1 MLSYPEH
8 LATEKDDRMTKIIL
22 VRHGHVEGIS
32 PERFRGRVDL
42 TLTAE
47 GRRQAAVT
55 ADRIHA
61 TWRPAAVFTSPLS
74 RCRATAEAIATPLGL
89 SPRPLDGLI
98 DIDYGQW
105 QGLTPDEVRACWPG
119 LLETWY
125 RAPDWAAIP
134 GGETLQDVL
143 VRALSALRDVVD
155 GHPSDT
161 LVLVAHDSVNR
172 VILLHALGLPLSRYW
187 RLGQHPCAI
196 NEIDFSGDGSVVL
209 SMNETGHLKQA
220 ASP

>member
-1 MLSYPEH
+1 MPRYPEH
-8 LATEKDDRMTKIIL
+8 LAAEKDDPMTKIIL

-61 TWRPAAVFTSPLS
+61 TWRPAAVFASPLS

-105 QGLTPDEVRACWPG
+105 QGLTPDEVRARWPG

-155 GHPSDT
+155 RHPSDT
-161 LVLVAHDSVNR
+161 VVLVAHDSVNR

-196 NEIDFSGDGSVVL
+196 NEIDLLGDGSVVL

>member
-1 MLSYPEH
+1 
-8 LATEKDDRMTKIIL
+8 MTKIIL

-42 TLTAE
+42 VLTTE
-47 GRRQAAVT
+47 GRRQAELT
-55 ADRIHA
+55 AHRIHA
-61 TWRPAAVFTSPLS
+61 TWSPAAVFTSPLS
-74 RCRATAEAIATPLGL
+74 RCRATAEAIATPLGF

-105 QGLTPDEVRACWPG
+105 QGLTPDEVRARWPG

-143 VRALSALRDVVD
+143 VRALSVLRDVVD

-161 LVLVAHDSVNR
+161 LVLVAHDSINR

-196 NEIDFSGDGSVVL
+196 NEIDLLGDGSVVL

>member
-1 MLSYPEH
+1 
-8 LATEKDDRMTKIIL
+8 MTKIIL

-42 TLTAE
+42 TLTGE

-61 TWRPAAVFTSPLS
+61 TWRPAAAFTSPLS
-74 RCRATAEAIATPLGL
+74 RSRATAEAIATPLGL
-89 SPRPLDGLI
+89 TPRPLDGLI

-105 QGLTPDEVRACWPG
+105 QGLTPDEVRARWPG

-125 RAPDWAAIP
+125 RAPDWVAIP
-134 GGETLQDVL
+134 GGETLQNVL
-143 VRALSALRDVVD
+143 ARALSALRDVVD
-155 GHPSDT
+155 RHPSDAV
-161 LVLVAHDSVNR
+161 VLVAHDSVNR

-196 NEIDFSGDGSVVL
+196 NEIDFSEDYCTVL
-209 SMNETGHLKQA
+209 SMNETGHLREA

>member
-1 MLSYPEH
+1 
-8 LATEKDDRMTKIIL
+8 
-22 VRHGHVEGIS
+22 
-32 PERFRGRVDL
+32 
-42 TLTAE
+42 
-47 GRRQAAVT
+47 VT
-55 ADRIHA
+55 AHRIHA
-61 TWRPAAVFTSPLS
+61 TWSPAAVFASPLS
-74 RCRATAEAIATPLGL
+74 RSRATADAIATPLGL

-105 QGLTPDEVRACWPG
+105 QGLTPDEVRARWPG
-119 LLETWY
+119 LLETWR

-143 VRALSALRDVVD
+143 VRTLLALRDVVD
-155 GHPSDT
+155 RHPGDT
-161 LVLVAHDSVNR
+161 VVLVAHDSVNR

-196 NEIDFSGDGSVVL
+196 NEIDFSGEDCTVL
-209 SMNETGHLKQA
+209 SMNETGHLKEA

>member
-1 MLSYPEH
+1 MPRYPEH
-8 LATEKDDRMTKIIL
+8 LAIEKDDRMTKIIL

-61 TWRPAAVFTSPLS
+61 TWRPAAVFASPLS

-105 QGLTPDEVRACWPG
+105 QGLTPDEVRARWPG

-155 GHPSDT
+155 RHPSDT
-161 LVLVAHDSVNR
+161 VVLVAHDSVNR

-196 NEIDFSGDGSVVL
+196 NEIDLLGDGSVVL

>member
-1 MLSYPEH
+1 
-8 LATEKDDRMTKIIL
+8 MTKIIL

-32 PERFRGRVDL
+32 PERFRGRVYL
-42 TLTAE
+42 ALTAE
-47 GRRQAAVT
+47 GRRQAEAT
-55 ADRIHA
+55 AHRIHA
-61 TWRPAAVFTSPLS
+61 TWGPTAVFASPLS
-74 RCRATAEAIATPLGL
+74 RSRATAAAIATPLGL
-89 SPRPLDGLI
+89 SPRPLGGLI

-105 QGLTPDEVRACWPG
+105 QGLTPDEVRARWPG
-119 LLETWY
+119 FLETWY

-143 VRALSALRDVVD
+143 VRALSVLRGVVD
-155 GHPSDT
+155 RHPSDT
-161 LVLVAHDSVNR
+161 VVLVAHDSVNR

-196 NEIDFSGDGSVVL
+196 NEIDFSGEDCTVL
-209 SMNETGHLKQA
+209 SMNETGHLKEA